1 MTGEQ
6 LNKKLKDSGYVLADV
21 ARLLNV
27 PPQSLNQTL
36 NAKDIKTGFL
46 EELCRVLNKDMSF
59 FYETNDD
66 SMPEGYTV
74 ADDFRDGVKDLLH
87 LQKRNLQL
95 IEENQRLRDEL
106 SRREDPNHS
115 SKESEVY
122 RLWMEHMRLS
132 EKLMNIT
139 DRMRELYQKTE
150 G

>member
-46 EELCRVLNKDMSF
+46 ENLCQALNKDMSF
-59 FYETNDD
+59 FFDVPDKPRQADSRYE
-66 SMPEGYTV
+66 EL
-74 ADDFRDGVKDLLH
+74 ADVIDTLRA
-87 LQKRNLQL
+87 
-95 IEENQRLRDEL
+95 ENKRLRDEL
-106 SRREDPNHS
+106 DMKDDPTQPN
-115 SKESEVY
+115 KESEVY
-122 RLWMEHMRLS
+122 RLWMEHMRLT
-132 EKLMNIT
+132 EIQMKLM
-139 DRMRELYQKTE
+139 DRMRELYQNKE

>member
-6 LNKKLKDSGYVLADV
+6 LDKKLKDSGYVLADV

-36 NAKDIKTGFL
+36 NAKDIKSGFL
-46 EELCRVLNKDMSF
+46 EDLCRVLGKDMSF
-59 FYETNDD
+59 FYESNEE
-66 SMPEGYTV
+66 SVPEGYSV
-74 ADDFRDGVKDLLH
+74 ADNFKDGVKDMLH
-87 LQKRNLQL
+87 LQKRIGQL
-95 IEENQRLRDEL
+95 LEENQRLRDEL
-106 SRREDPNHS
+106 SRRNDPDHS

-139 DRMRELYQKTE
+139 DRMRELYQQKE